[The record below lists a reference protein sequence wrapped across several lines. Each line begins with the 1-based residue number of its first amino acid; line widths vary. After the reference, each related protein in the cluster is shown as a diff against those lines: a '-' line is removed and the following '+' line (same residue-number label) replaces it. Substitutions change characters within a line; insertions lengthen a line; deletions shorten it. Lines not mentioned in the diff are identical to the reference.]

1 MVNSYRGFESRHS
14 PGSWGMSVNRPTQV
28 GVEQLDAHW
37 SVKPAPTCSEGST
50 PSLGTMKDFQDFID
64 ELIDEWHAGDS
75 PLPLHEYLGMT
86 WEEYKLWLSD

>member
-1 MVNSYRGFESRHS
+1 
-14 PGSWGMSVNRPTQV
+14 
-28 GVEQLDAHW
+28 
-37 SVKPAPTCSEGST
+37 
-50 PSLGTMKDFQDFID
+50 MKDFQDFID